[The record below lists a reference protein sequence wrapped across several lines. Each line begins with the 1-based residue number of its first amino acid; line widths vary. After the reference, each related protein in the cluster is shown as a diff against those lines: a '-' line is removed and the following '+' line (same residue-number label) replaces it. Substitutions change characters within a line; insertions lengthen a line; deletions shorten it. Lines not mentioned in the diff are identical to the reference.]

1 MEKFIYFSQYIHPIW
16 ERIKFSL
23 IICLRFLKVL
33 LRKNKAIYLSHLD
46 FARKYHFNSSYLI
59 IRYQFKNALWYNF
72 RGLKKTTD
80 REIIILNFNK
90 ITSFPIELVVHGFFR
105 KEKYVIYAMPEK
117 NLHNASFKTTITGIR
132 GVSCTIKDPDCSPK
146 PVQVRITKPPFKDR
160 KIIIKHPHIKPQFS
174 LYTQTDF
181 I

>member
-1 MEKFIYFSQYIHPIW
+1 MEKFIYFSQYINPIR
-16 ERIKFSL
+16 ERIKFS
-23 IICLRFLKVL
+23 IIVCLRFLKIL
-33 LRKNKAIYLSHLD
+33 LRKKKAIYLSHLD

-90 ITSFPIELVVHGFFR
+90 ITKFPIELVVHGFFR

-117 NLHNASFKTTITGIR
+117 NLHNASFKTTIKGIR
-132 GVSCTIKDPDCSPK
+132 GISCNIKDFDCSPK
-146 PVQVRITKPPFKDR
+146 PVNVNIHKPSINGP
-160 KIIIKHPHIKPQFS
+160 KIIIKHPQIKPHFS
-174 LYTQTDF
+174 PYTQTDF